1 MPKFA
6 VYDCEDAQKWI
17 GHEKVRD
24 EHDMHIHGLRTPL
37 LNHVHQKIADIAY
50 TCLSRNIVAQAC
62 HSSWHVTQLGEC
74 LVRSCTRKYLA
85 ARRHLGTS
93 IR

>member
-24 EHDMHIHGLRTPL
+24 EHDMHIHGLRTQL
-37 LNHVHQKIADIAY
+37 LNHVHQKLADIAY
-50 TCLSRNIVAQAC
+50 TCLSRNIVAQSC
-62 HSSWHVTQLGEC
+62 PGVPGVIQLGEY